1 MMGAQV
7 AEGLPDAVL
16 ADPFM
21 LEIRDLI
28 VVIPRAQNPTGISF
42 DVARVRELERA
53 LAGAPDLLVIEDDFL
68 RAVCGV
74 RLATLVANRKTW
86 MHVRSFAKSARMRL
100 GERHVTLRRG
110 GGTARSRNDETPG
123 SGFTVWIEVRDEAAA
138 VIAAQSAGY
147 TIDGGARYRSNV
159 APPIRVT
166 TTTLEPRD
174 TATLAAALTRAEQRC
189 ANAQPKRSRER
200 GRPAP

>member
-1 MMGAQV
+1 
-7 AEGLPDAVL
+7 
-16 ADPFM
+16 M

-28 VVIPRAQNPTGISF
+28 VVIPRAQNPTGVSF
-42 DVARVRELERA
+42 DVARVRELKRA

-100 GERHVTLRRG
+100 GERHITLRRG
-110 GGTARSRNDETPG
+110 GGTARSRNDKTPG
-123 SGFTVWIEVRDEAAA
+123 SGFTVWIEVRDEAAV

-166 TTTLEPRD
+166 TPTLEARD
-174 TATLAAALTRAEQRC
+174 AATLARAEQRC